1 MTNFALLEEM
11 IIVYSS
17 IVSTAIKISHLT
29 QLNTYVVGEDGDVD
43 YHDEKVSIPA
53 YMPGA
58 GQKDVLEFF
67 YKMKKTDQLYTYIN
81 PWGLSY
87 LGYSFLEQRK
97 FYAIIIGPYLE
108 EIPNIYGLAL
118 QYNLTNQESAD
129 LRSVL
134 EKVNVVTAEQISS
147 YEAVLQQFDAMKEAE
162 TTPLVIYSSEDKGN
176 KDRNANVDDEAHL
189 VESRYSIEKD
199 FMHAVEKG
207 NKEEALRL
215 ISSDNTLFSF
225 SERFPNQPLRRQKN
239 LTIVL
244 NTLLRI
250 AARNSNVPAILIH
263 RISERFSFEIE
274 DGKNIAMLRRI
285 QDDMIRDYCDLVKSN
300 ALQHYSQMIQ
310 KVIEHLIS
318 YYDQQIDKTELATL
332 LHTHPGNLSRR
343 FKKETGM
350 TITEY
355 QQDLRINQAKHLLK
369 TENLPVDEIA
379 WIVGY
384 KDPSYFGRVF
394 KNATGY
400 SPSGYREGGF

>member
-1 MTNFALLEEM
+1 M
-11 IIVYSS
+11 VYSK

-29 QLNTYVVGEDGDVD
+29 QLNTYVIDKNGDFV

-58 GQKDVLEFF
+58 KQKDVLELSR
-67 YKMKKTDQLYTYIN
+67 KMKETNQVYTYIN

-87 LGYSFLEQRK
+87 LGYSFLEEGD
-97 FYAIIIGPYLE
+97 FYAIIIGPYFE
-108 EIPNIYGLAL
+108 VIPDVYGLVL
-118 QYNLTNQESAD
+118 QYNLTIQESAD
-129 LRSVL
+129 LRSIL
-134 EKVNVVTAEQISS
+134 EKVNVVTTEQLSS
-147 YEAVLQQFDAMKEAE
+147 YEAVLQQFEAMKEAE
-162 TTPLVIYSSEDKGN
+162 TNPLVIYSNEKKGRN
-176 KDRNANVDDEAHL
+176 KDRDAIVDDEADL
-189 VESRYSIEKD
+189 VTRRYRIEKD
-199 FMHAVEKG
+199 FLHAVEKG
-207 NKEEALRL
+207 NKEEALKL

-225 SERFPNQPLRRQKN
+225 SERFPNQPLRRVKN
-239 LTIVL
+239 LNIVL
-244 NTLLRI
+244 NTLLRS

-263 RISERFSFEIE
+263 RISERFSFDIE
-274 DGKNIAMLRRI
+274 NGENIAVLRSI
-285 QDDMIRDYCDLVKSN
+285 QDDMIREYCDLVKLNS
-300 ALQHYSQMIQ
+300 LQNYSQMIQ
-310 KVIEHLIS
+310 KVIEHVMS
-318 YYDQQIDKTELATL
+318 YYDQQIDKAELATL

-355 QQDLRINQAKHLLK
+355 QQDLRINQAKHLLR

-400 SPSGYREGGF
+400 SPSVYRENDF

>member
-1 MTNFALLEEM
+1 M
-11 IIVYSS
+11 YSK

-29 QLNTYVVGEDGDVD
+29 QLNTYVVDKNGDVV
-43 YHDEKVSIPA
+43 YHDAKVSVPD

-58 GQKDVLEFF
+58 KHMDVLEFF
-67 YKMKKTDQLYTYIN
+67 HKMKETNQVYTYIN

-87 LGYSFLEQRK
+87 LGYSFLDQRE
-97 FYAIIIGPYLE
+97 FYAIIIGPYFE
-108 EIPNIYGLAL
+108 VIPDIYGLVM
-118 QYNLTNQESAD
+118 QYNLTIQQSAD
-129 LRSVL
+129 LRSVI

-147 YEAVLQQFDAMKEAE
+147 YEAVLQLFDSMKETE
-162 TTPLVIYSSEDKGN
+162 TTPLMIYSSETKES
-176 KDRNANVDDEAHL
+176 KDMDAKVDDEADL
-189 VESRYSIEKD
+189 VKWRYSIEKD

-207 NKEEALRL
+207 NKDEALKL

-225 SERFPNQPLRRQKN
+225 SERYPNQPLRRLKN

-274 DGKNIAMLRRI
+274 NGENIAALRRI
-285 QDDMIRDYCDLVKSN
+285 QDYMIGEYCDLVKSN
-300 ALQHYSQMIQ
+300 SLQNYSQMIQ
-310 KVIEHLIS
+310 RVIEHLMS
-318 YYDQQIDKTELATL
+318 YYDQQIDKTELAASF
-332 LHTHPGNLSRR
+332 HTHPGNLSRR

-355 QQDLRINQAKHLLK
+355 QQDLQINQAKHLLK
-369 TENLPVDEIA
+369 TENLPIDEIA

-394 KNATGY
+394 KKATGY
-400 SPSGYREGGF
+400 SPSVYRENAFENM